1 MVKRAD
7 VAPVE
12 DGFLQI
18 DGNARINALTN
29 SRCGKKVKIN
39 TWEIETASWESI
51 SSR

>member
-18 DGNARINALTN
+18 DGSARISALAST
-29 SRCGKKVKIN
+29 RCQI
-39 TWEIETASWESI
+39 I
-51 SSR
+51 SPSTKNLL